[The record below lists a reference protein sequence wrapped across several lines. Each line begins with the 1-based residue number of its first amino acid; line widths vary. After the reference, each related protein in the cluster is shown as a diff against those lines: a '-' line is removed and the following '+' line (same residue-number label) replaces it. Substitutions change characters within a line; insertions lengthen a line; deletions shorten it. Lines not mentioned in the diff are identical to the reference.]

1 MTDTSPRIDV
11 ERTALIDGPYR
22 YVLARRWRDDG
33 PTAWF
38 IMLNPSTA
46 DADTDDPTI
55 RRCMGF
61 ALAWGM
67 SSLAVLN
74 LYAWRATEPKDLTWR
89 RAIGIDVC
97 GPHNDRFLRSLA
109 TLPDDDPI
117 IAAWGAHAPRA
128 RADHVMA
135 MPGMDRAQCL
145 GTTKHGHPRHPLYIR
160 STTALQPYTHQP
172 RPSR

>member
-1 MTDTSPRIDV
+1 MTDPHTPDGI

-22 YVLARRWRDDG
+22 YVLARRWAVDG

-46 DADTDDPTI
+46 DAETDDPTI
-55 RRCMGF
+55 RRCIGF
-61 ALAWGM
+61 ARSWGM

-74 LYAWRATEPKDLTWR
+74 LYAWRATDPKELR
-89 RAIGIDVC
+89 RQAAIGVDVC

-109 TLPDDDPI
+109 ALPDDEPI

-135 MPGMDRAQCL
+135 MPGMDRTQCL
-145 GTTKHGHPRHPLYIR
+145 GTSKHGQPRHPLYIR
-160 STTALQPYTHQP
+160 STTALQPYQHQP
-172 RPSR
+172 RPGR